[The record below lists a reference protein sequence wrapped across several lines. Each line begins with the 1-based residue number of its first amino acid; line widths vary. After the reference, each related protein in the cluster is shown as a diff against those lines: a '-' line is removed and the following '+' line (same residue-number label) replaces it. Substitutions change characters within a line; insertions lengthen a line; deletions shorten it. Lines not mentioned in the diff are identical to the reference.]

1 MYRPH
6 RLRCALWL
14 LSTDSLLGLRQF
26 ARLLSWALRLVSRS
40 SDGRDCDLV
49 RLSNGRDNDA
59 KRQAHVAR
67 GRYSQQAM
75 NAAFV

>member
-40 SDGRDCDLV
+40 SDGRDCDLM
-49 RLSNGRDNDA
+49 RLNVGDDDA
-59 KRQAHVAR
+59 TKQAHVAR